1 MSADA
6 AETRPFA
13 IQLEVEFLDRLSE
26 PVREGKAKSVSEIIR
41 AALAR
46 FDLSRVVV
54 VRPSHVTISV
64 RLPAAVRKAL
74 RKALR
79 AAAKAKHTSVGQL
92 VRSAVE
98 SYLPAIESGDADQ
111 LEMPIPH
118 VEMPEEPAAPV
129 PAAPERTAGRAAKK
143 KTAAKKP
150 KGAAKAKP
158 AKAPSRKKTAPAP
171 APMPTAKRVA
181 KKSAPKRAKR

>member
-1 MSADA
+1 MSANA

-54 VRPSHVTISV
+54 VRPSQVTISV
-64 RLPAAVRKAL
+64 RLPAPV

-79 AAAKAKHTSVGQL
+79 AAAKAKHTSIGQL

-98 SYLPAIESGDADQ
+98 SYLPEIESGAADQ

-118 VEMPEEPAAPV
+118 VELPEPPTASV
-129 PAAPERTAGRAAKK
+129 PAEPERTDRPAAKK
-143 KTAAKKP
+143 KTATKKP
-150 KGAAKAKP
+150 KRTAKAKP
-158 AKAPSRKKTAPAP
+158 AKTPSRKKTAPAP
-171 APMPTAKRVA
+171 APKPTAKRVV
-181 KKSAPKRAKR
+181 KKPAPKRAKR

>member
-74 RKALR
+74 R

-98 SYLPAIESGDADQ
+98 SYLPALESGDADQ

-129 PAAPERTAGRAAKK
+129 PAGPARTAGRAAKK

-158 AKAPSRKKTAPAP
+158 AKAHSRMKTASPAP
-171 APMPTAKRVA
+171 ASKPTAKRVA